1 MLEKTAFFERE
12 EKRLKDEMEKQKLEF
27 LAKERAY
34 LKKIQDLK
42 NEIEILNEKVL
53 DLTNYGSTQFI
64 EIKNLNF
71 DIFQLY
77 RDL

>member
-1 MLEKTAFFERE
+1 
-12 EKRLKDEMEKQKLEF
+12 MEKQKLEF